1 MDFICSGQRRT
12 RCFAFIVLVVVDPAV
27 ASDFALDLDPA
38 LLVRPPLG
46 AGESVRFVRPLL
58 LALGAGTAFGS
69 VFVLFL
75 SFLAGGSDPARGA
88 GAAFGVGIVP
98 SFFGGGFSLSAAAF
112 GKLLLCL

>member
-1 MDFICSGQRRT
+1 MCSGHKRT
-12 RCFAFIVLVVVDPAV
+12 RCFAFIVLVVTDPVV

-38 LLVRPPLG
+38 LLVRPPFG
-46 AGESVRFVRPLL
+46 AGESVRFVRPVL
-58 LALGAGTAFGS
+58 LALGAGAAFGS

-98 SFFGGGFSLSAAAF
+98 SFFGGGFSLSTAAF